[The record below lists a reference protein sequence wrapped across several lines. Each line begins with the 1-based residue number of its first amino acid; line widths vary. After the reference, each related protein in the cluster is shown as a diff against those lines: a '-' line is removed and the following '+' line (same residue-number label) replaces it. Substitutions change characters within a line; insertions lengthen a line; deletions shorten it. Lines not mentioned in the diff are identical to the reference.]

1 MKKIAGFLILTVLV
15 FSLSACLEQ
24 EFPQGKQAKPDNA
37 EKKAEEQK

>member
-24 EFPQGKQAKPDNA
+24 EFPQGKQAKPD
-37 EKKAEEQK
+37 KKAEEEKK